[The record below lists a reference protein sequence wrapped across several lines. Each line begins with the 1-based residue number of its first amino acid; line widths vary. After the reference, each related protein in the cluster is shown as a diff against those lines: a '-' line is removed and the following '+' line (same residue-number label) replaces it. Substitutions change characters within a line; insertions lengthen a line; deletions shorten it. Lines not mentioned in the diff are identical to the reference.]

1 MTSRVKSLKLNE
13 GVGFKP
19 NKAPPP
25 IANRGFLAKRAVAS
39 APGKVILTGEHF
51 VVHGEPSLVMAV
63 NLRATVEARPMSR
76 GCVIEASDLGITW
89 RGVGE
94 VPRPLMPVKLLIE
107 RILEE
112 EASSAGLWIRI
123 TSSIPLSAG
132 LGSSAAV
139 AVAAAKS
146 IGAVV
151 GEELTEDEVF
161 ELALEAEK
169 LVHVNPSG
177 VDPLISTIGGVI
189 AYRRGEGYVSIETPV
204 EPMVVVGFTGS
215 RRPTGTMVKKVE
227 KLRRA
232 FPEVMTPLFHAGGHL
247 TIEAAE
253 ALREGDLERLGKLLD
268 INHGL
273 LCAIGVSTRKIDK
286 LVYLARR
293 AGALG
298 AKLTGAGGGG
308 CMIALCRYGD
318 VDRVAKAIEQ
328 GGGRALKVKMER
340 EGVRMERLEDY

>member
-1 MTSRVKSLKLNE
+1 
-13 GVGFKP
+13 
-19 NKAPPP
+19 
-25 IANRGFLAKRAVAS
+25 LARRAVAS

-51 VVHGEPSLVMAV
+51 VVYGEPSLVMAV
-63 NLRATVEARPMSR
+63 DLRATVEARS
-76 GCVIEASDLGITW
+76 GVEGFVIEAPDLGVAW

-94 VPRPLMPVKLLIE
+94 VPRPLMPVKLLMD
-107 RILEE
+107 RLLEE
-112 EASSAGLWIRI
+112 APSTGLWVRI
-123 TSSIPLSAG
+123 TSSLPMSAG

-146 IGAVV
+146 IGAAL

-161 ELALEAEK
+161 KLALEAER

-177 VDPLISTIGGVI
+177 VDPLISTVGGVV
-189 AYRRGEGYVSIETPV
+189 AYRRDEGYVSVEASV
-204 EPMVVVGFTGS
+204 EPVVVVGFTGS
-215 RRPTGTMVKKVE
+215 RRPTGAMVKRVE
-227 KLRRA
+227 RLRRD
-232 FPEVMTPLFHAGGHL
+232 FPEVMMPLFHAGGHL

-253 ALREGDLERLGKLLD
+253 ALREGDLERLGRLLD

-273 LCAIGVSTRKIDK
+273 LCAIGVSTRKLDR

-308 CMIALCRYGD
+308 CMIALCRREG
-318 VDRVAKAIEQ
+318 VDKVAKAIER
-328 GGGRALKVKMER
+328 GGGVALRVKMDR
-340 EGVRMERLEDY
+340 EGVRLERLESY